1 MISTETLFEDFF
13 PSIVRY
19 PRRHGNLGRYTVC
32 LCECEA
38 ASCRCC
44 RQMIIV
50 HKKSTLSLRTRSMML
65 STCRRCSHQKLSHKS
80 LRAFAQQSTQ
90 PTLLLLLFSLASFP
104 VTTHTTSQYGY
115 SSQFTHTLN
124 ELYAALQPQAACP
137 PPNLLRPAFF
147 GSACVLPAPP
157 FHTPHQHEQLC
168 EFGGRT
174 LVIGDR
180 LSPSL
185 IHSPT

>member
-1 MISTETLFEDFF
+1 
-13 PSIVRY
+13 
-19 PRRHGNLGRYTVC
+19 
-32 LCECEA
+32 
-38 ASCRCC
+38 
-44 RQMIIV
+44 MIIV